1 MAEGQDAARKINVTV
16 KTPKTKETIAV
27 DENADIKE
35 VSEDKDIVLEM
46 SQFSKL
52 FLMK

>member
-1 MAEGQDAARKINVTV
+1 MAEGQDATKKINVTV

-35 VSEDKDIVLEM
+35 VSKNRDIILDM
-46 SQFSKL
+46 SQYP
-52 FLMK
+52 

>member
-1 MAEGQDAARKINVTV
+1 MAEGQDAAKKINVTV

-35 VSEDKDIVLEM
+35 VSRDRDI
-46 SQFSKL
+46 Q
-52 FLMK
+52 